1 MGSEFDRV
9 IPRSGTSGFKYDGRI
24 FSGPMTSCPYGW
36 LIWVS
41 PSPQQCAKRWKKSRV
56 PNDRESE

>member
-41 PSPQQCAKRWKKSRV
+41 PSPATVREALEKIARAERSRK
-56 PNDRESE
+56 